1 MLSYLVHRVLIM
13 IPTLIAISMVIFT
26 IINLP
31 QGNYYT
37 TYIAELQQ
45 SGEAVDLAK
54 IQFLEDE
61 YGLNRP
67 LWQQYIYWA
76 FGLLRGNMGYS
87 FAYNLPVNKVVGD
100 RLFFTFLVSFTTI
113 IFTYVVAF
121 PIGVYSATHQYS
133 WTDHTLTLLGFLGLA
148 TPSFLL
154 ALVLLYL
161 ANVYF
166 GISIGGLM
174 DPQYIDKPWSVSKA
188 LSVLAHLWIPVIVI
202 GTAGTAAMIRRLRAN
217 LLDELQ
223 KQYVVTARAKG
234 VPPLKLLFKYPLRM
248 ALNPF
253 ISDIG
258 SLLPHVI
265 SGAAIVS
272 VVMSLPT
279 TGPMLLDALRS
290 QDMYLAG
297 SFLMFMAF
305 LTVIGVFVSDL
316 ALALLDPRVRL
327 QAGRSQ

>member
-1 MLSYLVHRVLIM
+1 MLAYLVHRILIM
-13 IPTLIAISMVIFT
+13 IPTLIAISILIFV

-31 QGNYYT
+31 PGDYFSAH
-37 TYIAELQQ
+37 IAELQS
-45 SGEAVDLAK
+45 SGEPADLAK
-54 IQFLEDE
+54 IAFLKAQ
-61 YGLNRP
+61 YGFDKP
-67 LWQQYIYWA
+67 IWQQYLAWA
-76 FGLLRGNMGYS
+76 AGLLHGDMGYS
-87 FAYNLPVNKVVGD
+87 FAYNLPVNNVVGD
-100 RLFFTFLVSFTTI
+100 RLLMTFIVSVTTI
-113 IFTYVVAF
+113 LFTYIVAF

-133 WTDHTLTLLGFLGLA
+133 WTDHILTLLGFLGLA

-161 ANVYF
+161 ANVYL

-174 DPQYIDKPWSVSKA
+174 DPQYVNQPWSTAKA
-188 LSVLAHLWIPVIVI
+188 LSVAAHLWIPVVVI
-202 GTAGTAAMIRRLRAN
+202 GGAGTAAMIRRLRAN

-234 VPPLKLLFKYPLRM
+234 LHPLKLLFKYPLRM

-272 VVMSLPT
+272 IVMSLPT
-279 TGPMLLDALRS
+279 TGPMLLEALRS

-305 LTVIGVFVSDL
+305 LTVIGVFLSDL
-316 ALALLDPRVRL
+316 ALAVLDPRIRL
-327 QAGRSQ
+327 QAGRRR